1 MSLTGTGEPP
11 DGQPPPA
18 LFPVPEPAPP
28 ARGRPGRPAAG
39 GGRRRGGRSGSAGST
54 ATADRSEATAGA
66 GPLDPTDLS
75 DPPDASGPA
84 AAEGDRGGRGDAR
97 RQLVFFGAEAADPS
111 VADLAGLLAGPGEV
125 SVMGGTARLSVVV
138 DAAWRVHVLV
148 AELALRGLPASWE
161 ATEDERHAVRTSYTR
176 ALKPLAAAWLRGPVK
191 RPPAGFHLNGRRL
204 RLWLAAAGMAEPAGF
219 LLRLGAADADCQAA
233 IGAALAAAGLAG
245 DPLTP
250 DAGGPAY
257 RITGRRRLAR
267 LAELVG
273 DRPPAAPSTAWPA
286 RP

>member
-1 MSLTGTGEPP
+1 MSLSGTGEPP

-18 LFPVPEPAPP
+18 LFPVPEPDPP
-28 ARGRPGRPAAG
+28 ARGRPGRRAAG

-54 ATADRSEATAGA
+54 ATADRSGSSAETGST
-66 GPLDPTDLS
+66 GLS
-75 DPPDASGPA
+75 DPSDASGPP
-84 AAEGDRGGRGDAR
+84 AAEGGRDDAR

-125 SVMGGTARLSVVV
+125 AVMGGTARLSVVV

-148 AELALRGLPASWE
+148 AELALRGLAASWE

-176 ALKPLAAAWLRGPVK
+176 TLKPLAAAWLRGTEK

-204 RLWLAAAGMAEPAGF
+204 RLWLAAAGVAEPAGF
-219 LLRLGAADADCQAA
+219 LLRLGTADAGCRAA
-233 IGAALAAAGLAG
+233 VGAALAAAGLAG
-245 DPLTP
+245 EPLEP

-273 DRPPAAPSTAWPA
+273 DRPPAAPVTAWPA

>member
-1 MSLTGTGEPP
+1 MSLSGTGEPP

-28 ARGRPGRPAAG
+28 PRGRPGRPAAG
-39 GGRRRGGRSGSAGST
+39 GGRRRPGGRSRDAGST
-54 ATADRSEATAGA
+54 ATADRGAAT
-66 GPLDPTDLS
+66 
-75 DPPDASGPA
+75 
-84 AAEGDRGGRGDAR
+84 AEGDPADPAPAEGGRDDAR

-125 SVMGGTARLSVVV
+125 AVMGGTARLSVVV

-148 AELALRGLPASWE
+148 AELALRGLAASWE
-161 ATEDERHAVRTSYTR
+161 ATGDERHAVRTSYTR
-176 ALKPLAAAWLRGPVK
+176 TLKPLAAAWLRGTVK
-191 RPPAGFHLNGRRL
+191 RPPAGFHLTGRRL
-204 RLWLAAAGMAEPAGF
+204 RLWLAAAGVAEPAGF
-219 LLRLGAADADCQAA
+219 LLRLGPADAECRAA
-233 IGAALAAAGLAG
+233 VGAALAAAGLAG
-245 DPLTP
+245 APVVAEAD
-250 DAGGPAY
+250 GPAY

-273 DRPPAAPSTAWPA
+273 DRPPAAPVTAWPA

>member
-1 MSLTGTGEPP
+1 MS
-11 DGQPPPA
+11 
-18 LFPVPEPAPP
+18 
-28 ARGRPGRPAAG
+28 
-39 GGRRRGGRSGSAGST
+39 
-54 ATADRSEATAGA
+54 
-66 GPLDPTDLS
+66 DLS
-75 DPPDASGPA
+75 DLSDLSDSPGTSGPA
-84 AAEGDRGGRGDAR
+84 GPTSAEGDRGGRDDAR

-204 RLWLAAAGMAEPAGF
+204 RLWLAAAGVAEPAGF

-245 DPLTP
+245 DPLAP

-273 DRPPAAPSTAWPA
+273 DRPPAAPPPAWPA